1 MTAEHHAEASV
12 NPFDL
17 FPASEWIAFRQAD
30 TQAAKAIVVLML
42 GIFLVG
48 VVLYSIVL
56 ATL

>member
-1 MTAEHHAEASV
+1 MTAAHPTEATV

-17 FPASEWIAFRQAD
+17 FPASEWAAFRRSD

-42 GIFLVG
+42 GIFVTG
-48 VVLYSIVL
+48 VCLYSIVL

>member
-1 MTAEHHAEASV
+1 MTAAHHTDATV

-17 FPASEWIAFRQAD
+17 FPASEWAAFRRSD

-42 GIFLVG
+42 GIFLTG
-48 VVLYSIVL
+48 ICLYSIVL